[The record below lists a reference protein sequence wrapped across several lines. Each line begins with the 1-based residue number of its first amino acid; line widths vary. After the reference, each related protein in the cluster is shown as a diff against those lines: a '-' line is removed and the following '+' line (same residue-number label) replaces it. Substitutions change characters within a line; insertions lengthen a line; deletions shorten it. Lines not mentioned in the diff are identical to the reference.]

1 MYKICQFSLHSGF
14 YIYKRIIMN
23 NHALNNFIVSQ
34 SEVAALK
41 EMIFKRASE
50 RAQALTDEVQS
61 SYTSSI
67 QLDVMDLARD
77 SFVSSKNP
85 FSQKVEQEIKTSAVE
100 SETKTETKSET
111 PEIGFAKRSVEEI
124 KSQIHYRNMN
134 VNSNIVNREVESTM
148 DEARADFSKKST
160 FMGALDFLNS
170 QASIALVQKRDSKF
184 EALA

>member
-1 MYKICQFSLHSGF
+1 
-14 YIYKRIIMN
+14 MN

-85 FSQKVEQEIKTSAVE
+85 FSQNVEQENKNSTIK
-100 SETKTETKSET
+100 SETKMETKSET
-111 PEIGFAKRSVEEI
+111 PEIEIAKRSIKEI
-124 KSQIHYRNMN
+124 KSHIYHGNMR
-134 VNSNIVNREVESTM
+134 VNSNIANKEVESTM
-148 DEARADFSKKST
+148 DEARADFGKKTT

-170 QASIALVQKRDSKF
+170 QASIALVQKRNSKF
-184 EALA
+184 EAFA

>member
-1 MYKICQFSLHSGF
+1 
-14 YIYKRIIMN
+14 MN

-85 FSQKVEQEIKTSAVE
+85 FSQNVEEEIKSSTVE
-100 SETKTETKSET
+100 PETKMETKSET
-111 PEIGFAKRSVEEI
+111 PEIGFAKRNVEEI

-134 VNSNIVNREVESTM
+134 VNSDIANREVESTM
-148 DEARADFSKKST
+148 DEARAEFGKKST

-170 QASIALVQKRDSKF
+170 QASIALVQKRNSKF
-184 EALA
+184 EAFA

>member
-1 MYKICQFSLHSGF
+1 
-14 YIYKRIIMN
+14 MN

-50 RAQALTDEVQS
+50 RAQALTEEVQS
-61 SYTSSI
+61 SCTSAI
-67 QLDVMDLARD
+67 QLDVMDMARD

-85 FSQKVEQEIKTSAVE
+85 FSRKVEQESKTSP
-100 SETKTETKSET
+100 SETETKQEAKT
-111 PEIGFAKRSVEEI
+111 PEIGFAKRNVNEI
-124 KSQIHYRNMN
+124 KAQIHNKNIN
-134 VNSNIVNREVESTM
+134 VNSDIANNTVESAM
-148 DEARADFSKKST
+148 HEARANFSKKSS

-170 QASIALVQKRDSKF
+170 QASIALVTKNNSKF